1 MHQTVHFTIIRL
13 DDSRHQVKM
22 RLLRVFLRTALAT
35 DDELEKIKE
44 RMLAR
49 LMTAPDPG
57 PWKDGVILEL
67 TDSNFNDAISK
78 ARLPVFIDFWAD
90 WCAPCKMMRPIFQEM
105 AREYSGKAYFAKI
118 DVDANQITARRYGVM
133 SIPNFVVFKGDRPVD
148 RVVGAVGRPGLEMAL
163 RKHLG

>member
-1 MHQTVHFTIIRL
+1 
-13 DDSRHQVKM
+13 M
-22 RLLRVFLRTALAT
+22 RLYRVFQRIALTT

-49 LMTAPDPG
+49 MMAAPDPG
-57 PWKDGVILEL
+57 PWRDGVILEL
-67 TDSNFNDAISK
+67 TDSSFNDAISK
-78 ARLPVFIDFWAD
+78 ARLPVLIDFWAG
-90 WCAPCKMMRPIFQEM
+90 WCAPCKMMRPIFEAM

-118 DVDANQITARRYGVM
+118 DVDENQTTARRYGVM
-133 SIPNFVVFKGDRPVD
+133 SIPNFVVFKGGRSVD

>member
-1 MHQTVHFTIIRL
+1 MALFQI
-13 DDSRHQVKM
+13 
-22 RLLRVFLRTALAT
+22 FLWTALT
-35 DDELEKIKE
+35 SDDELEKIKE
-44 RMLAR
+44 RILAR
-49 LMTAPDPG
+49 MMAAPDPG

-78 ARLPVFIDFWAD
+78 VRLPVFVDFWAD
-90 WCAPCKMMRPIFQEM
+90 WCAPCKMMSPIFEAM

-133 SIPNFVVFKGDRPVD
+133 SIPNFVLFKGGRPVE
-148 RVVGAVGRPGLEMAL
+148 RVVGAGGRPGLEMAL